1 MVNLRGGAFALAAIA
16 SFATLGVFVRAEW
29 EYIAF
34 ASLNGT
40 MARSTPA
47 NSPSA

>member
-1 MVNLRGGAFALAAIA
+1 LTDLGIDWLI
-16 SFATLGVFVRAEW
+16 TLGSVRAEW